1 MHRPEGQPP
10 RRLFPVWRCWKLAV
24 FLLLGTAWALASAT
38 ISANITAPKLQ
49 SIESAVQLAG
59 SSGHAVPVVVRGIVI
74 LNGHQ
79 IVIADRTGATA
90 VIPTQPAN
98 LALGDELEVTGKMT
112 ASPQP
117 QIAQASVQR
126 LWGGAM
132 PLPMSISPD
141 QAAEGENELFLVQTE
156 ARVVDVAPAGLTGVR
171 LSLTGGHQN
180 FSAVLANDTGA
191 GEVTDSALQ
200 AGAKLRLTG
209 ILFVNH
215 DLSESRGD
223 AFTLELRSPE
233 DIELVEEP
241 SWWTRQHV
249 LLLVGVSIIVI
260 LLGVLGYFRIT
271 HARFRAVAEERGNI
285 ARDIHDTLAQGFSGI
300 TLQLEAAEQTIER
313 DPVQTKALLKE
324 ALQLV
329 RHSRGESHL
338 SIEILRSLSRSDSLD
353 KLIAR
358 GILHMRPA
366 STLTIEQRVTGA
378 PAALSYNLVNNLFR
392 IAQEA
397 IANAAHH
404 AGATTVEVRVGYS
417 KKEVLLEVE
426 DDGKGFD
433 PAVIPGPD
441 DGHFGLTG
449 MRERSAAI
457 NAQFEIHSTASG
469 TLIRVRTLL

>member
-1 MHRPEGQPP
+1 
-10 RRLFPVWRCWKLAV
+10 LFPVWRCWKLAV
-24 FLLLGTAWALASAT
+24 FLLLGTACALASTT
-38 ISANITAPKLQ
+38 ISANIAAPKLQ

-59 SSGHAVPVVVRGIVI
+59 SSGYAVPVVVRGIVI

-90 VIPTQPAN
+90 VIPTLPAN

-117 QIAQASVQR
+117 QIAQASLQR

-156 ARVVDVAPAGLTGVR
+156 ARVVEVAPAGLTGVR

-180 FSAVLANDTGA
+180 FSAVLSNDSGA
-191 GEVTDSALQ
+191 GELADSALQ
-200 AGAKLRLTG
+200 VGAKLRLTG

-215 DLSESRGD
+215 GLSESRGD
-223 AFTLELRSPE
+223 AFTLQLRSPE

-358 GILHMRPA
+358 GILHMRQA

-404 AGATTVEVRVGYS
+404 AGATTVVVQVSYA

-426 DDGKGFD
+426 DNGRGFD
-433 PAVIPGPD
+433 PASIPGPD

-457 NAQFEIHSTASG
+457 NAFFEIHSTDGG
-469 TLIRVRTLL
+469 TMIRVRTPL